1 MSEEKSNQQQDS
13 KDSKKDSKDSKKAP
27 IIIKKIN
34 AGHHGHHGGAWKVA
48 YADFVTA
55 MMAFFLLLWLLNS
68 TPSEKLQGIAQ
79 YFEPTVGLS
88 GQKGIGFEGGKAK
101 GSEGIDS
108 YDREQG
114 VKYGVLK
121 KGNIVAAPEKGTEV
135 SNEEAEN
142 ERFTMVEGELKKVIT
157 SDPELGQF
165 EESIQFDVTP
175 EGLQIKITDQD
186 KYPMFQAGSPE
197 LTTYTKNI
205 LRKIVGLIRYSPNFL
220 AISGHT
226 DSDSQGLSKDYTN
239 WELSADRAN
248 TARRFMLSEGVPQE
262 QIARVVGRAD
272 TEPLDM
278 ANPKSAKNRRIT
290 VTLLRNSIA
299 PYNKVS
305 APKELL
311 QSPSKENFEEA
322 KGTRR

>member
-1 MSEEKSNQQQDS
+1 MSEESSKQQQDS
-13 KDSKKDSKDSKKAP
+13 KESKDGKKAP

-79 YFEPTVGLS
+79 YFEPTIGIS

-101 GSEGIDS
+101 STEGIGS

-114 VKYGVLK
+114 VKYGVMK
-121 KGNIVAAPEKGTEV
+121 KGNIVSSPQKGTEV

-142 ERFTMVEGELKKVIT
+142 ERFTMVEGELKKVIM
-157 SDPELGQF
+157 SDPELAQF
-165 EESIQFDVTP
+165 EDSIQFEVSPD
-175 EGLQIKITDQD
+175 GLQINIQDQD

-205 LRKIVGLIRYSPNFL
+205 LRKIVGLIKYSPNYL
-220 AISGHT
+220 SVSGHT
-226 DSDSQGLSKDYTN
+226 DSDSKGLSGDYSN

-248 TARRFMLSEGVPQE
+248 SARRFMSSEGVPPE
-262 QIARVVGRAD
+262 QFARVVGKAD
-272 TEPLDM
+272 TEPIDM
-278 ANPKSAKNRRIT
+278 SNPKSAKNRRIT

-311 QSPSKENFEEA
+311 QSPQKEDFDEA

>member
-1 MSEEKSNQQQDS
+1 MSEENSKQQQDS
-13 KDSKKDSKDSKKAP
+13 KESKDSKKAP

-79 YFEPTVGLS
+79 YFEPTVGIS

-101 GSEGIDS
+101 STEGISS

-114 VKYGVLK
+114 VKYGVMK
-121 KGNIVAAPEKGTEV
+121 KGNIISSPQKGSEV

-142 ERFTMVEGELKKVIT
+142 ERFTMVEGELKKVIM
-157 SDPELGQF
+157 SDPELAQF
-165 EESIQFDVTP
+165 EDSIQFEVSPD
-175 EGLQIKITDQD
+175 GLQINIQDQD

-205 LRKIVGLIRYSPNFL
+205 LRKIVGLIKYSPNYL
-220 AISGHT
+220 SVSGHT
-226 DSDSQGLSKDYTN
+226 DSDNKGLTGEYTN
-239 WELSADRAN
+239 WELSSDRAN
-248 TARRFMLSEGVPQE
+248 SARRFMSSEGVPPE
-262 QIARVVGRAD
+262 QFARVVGKAD
-272 TEPLDM
+272 TEPIDM
-278 ANPKSAKNRRIT
+278 SNPKSAKNRRIT
-290 VTLLRNSIA
+290 VTLLRNSVA

-311 QSPSKENFEEA
+311 QSPQQEDFDEA